1 MLRITR
7 CFQLAALAAAA
18 LLLCSGCSSDDC
30 SCPQE
35 DTGSVMV
42 NPAPDTIS
50 ASWLLASADGGATAG
65 SGDQTVSEL
74 ADGDYTLNWGD
85 VPGWITPPAET
96 KTLVA
101 GETLTFNGTYIPDT
115 AMSTFEL
122 VTPLDVFVMGSPDNE
137 AGRGDEEVEHPVLLS
152 TPYYIFSTEV
162 TNQQYAELA
171 QWAYD
176 NDHCTV
182 SGNSLL
188 DALDGS
194 TEVLLNMAD
203 SDCEISFS
211 GVVFT
216 VEAGKG
222 THPVKEVT
230 WFGAVAYC
238 DWLSL
243 RAGWPR
249 AYDHANWTCNDGD
262 PYTAVGYR
270 LPTDSEWEYAA
281 RYDDERIYPWG
292 DESPN
297 CSLANFFP
305 EDYCVGSTT
314 SVGIY
319 PAAPVIEG
327 EGLYDMAGNVWEWC
341 NDWAQCDL
349 GTTPESD
356 PTGPISGT
364 KRVLRG
370 GYWVGSGAAL
380 RCAFR
385 SSRDPSSSSAYGIRL
400 ARSVIPS

>member
-1 MLRITR
+1 
-7 CFQLAALAAAA
+7 
-18 LLLCSGCSSDDC
+18 
-30 SCPQE
+30 
-35 DTGSVMV
+35 MV

-243 RAGWPR
+243 QEELPR
-249 AYDHANWTCNDGD
+249 AYDHDTWLCNNHS

-270 LPTDSEWEYAA
+270 LPTEAEWELACRSGTTTAFANGGLSPVRTRCEFNATLDQIGWYCGNDPGWTSPVA
-281 RYDDERIYPWG
+281 RKA
-292 DESPN
+292 PN
-297 CSLANFFP
+297 NW
-305 EDYCVGSTT
+305 
-314 SVGIY
+314 
-319 PAAPVIEG
+319 
-327 EGLYDMAGNVWEWC
+327 GLYDMHGNVNEWC
-341 NDWAQCDL
+341 NDWYAGYSNQLEDPV
-349 GTTPESD
+349 GPTT
-356 PTGPISGT
+356 GAY
-364 KRVLRG
+364 RVVRG
-370 GYWVGSGAAL
+370 GSWADFAKTCRSASRLGYHPEGSLIG
-380 RCAFR
+380 FR
-385 SSRDPSSSSAYGIRL
+385 P
-400 ARSVIPS
+400 ARSDL